1 MKTEM
6 EEPHYKPPRSPFLFR
21 VLKGAA
27 ILHLV
32 LTVCGAAKFV
42 PVPHNTRVGGAIAY
56 YQAYSGSDNGYGFFA
71 PGVASPKRVI
81 VHGYHANTGDWVTT
95 VETGVSR
102 ETQLRLSTTVGLFSQ
117 EKYHEFIAASWAAWM
132 FGNDPDA
139 SPVIVEIQVYVIPT
153 MSEFRAG
160 ERPQWQEIEVFP
172 FARRSEDKRA
182 PRVSSPVEP
191 DRNQNSNP

>member
-1 MKTEM
+1 METER
-6 EEPHYKPPRSPFLFR
+6 EEPHYKPPHSPLFFR

-27 ILHLV
+27 ILHLG
-32 LTVCGAAKFV
+32 LTVCGAAKLV
-42 PVPHNTRVGGAIAY
+42 PVPLKFPVGSAIAH

-71 PGVASPKRVI
+71 PGVASPKRVM
-81 VHGYHANTGDWVTT
+81 VHGYHANKGEWVTT

-102 ETQLRLSTTVGLFSQ
+102 ETELRLSTTAGLFSQ

-160 ERPQWQEIEVFP
+160 ERPQWQTMEVFP
-172 FARRSEDKRA
+172 FARRSDDKGA
-182 PRVSSPVEP
+182 P
-191 DRNQNSNP
+191 